1 MDAQRSVGAG
11 SSGEEGDDGEK
22 DEAGLGAED
31 TPEGVGWSEPSEPR
45 KLIPQ
50 VGPPEA
56 VSCSDTKL
64 NRRALEAAASSS
76 SLAFVPHASHIL
88 CLALDQPDRDG
99 ER

>member
-1 MDAQRSVGAG
+1 MDAQRSVGTG
-11 SSGEEGDDGEK
+11 SPGEQGSDGEK

-31 TPEGVGWSEPSEPR
+31 TLEGVGWSEPSEPR

-64 NRRALEAAASSS
+64 NRRALEASASSS
-76 SLAFVPHASHIL
+76 SLAFVLRASHIL
-88 CLALDQPDRDG
+88 CLALEQPDRDE